1 MRHSYLFA
9 ILFAPFVSVCQKT
22 TPRLDNDTVYTSCGY
37 KIYAGAILTFGTPS
51 GSMNHF
57 RFVKIYSS
65 DHGHLSG
72 KRVLVKKINGVTVS
86 GIGNAYVHIIGS
98 ILYKDGTTDRINL
111 ALNFDEAIKEQ
122 EGKPA
127 ELIVPDDCKIK
138 NM

>member
-1 MRHSYLFA
+1 
-9 ILFAPFVSVCQKT
+9 
-22 TPRLDNDTVYTSCGY
+22 
-37 KIYAGAILTFGTPS
+37 
-51 GSMNHF
+51 MNHF